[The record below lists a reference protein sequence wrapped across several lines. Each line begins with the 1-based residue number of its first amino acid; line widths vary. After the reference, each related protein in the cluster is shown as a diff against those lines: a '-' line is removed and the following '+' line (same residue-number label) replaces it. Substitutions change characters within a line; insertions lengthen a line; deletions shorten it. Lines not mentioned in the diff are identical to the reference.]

1 MTYTN
6 ITCICINVQSY
17 IRYVTLHYITLHCIA
32 LHYITYVL
40 YMYMHMC
47 MCICIWICI
56 CVCVY
61 PYVCVY
67 VNLYV
72 YVLYMYIYICVYV
85 YMAWHFTKAIKSSS
99 TPGPDLVPWQPW
111 EQAAWGR
118 HKSVCSQSG
127 GSGGYYCFLLGI
139 TNDHQRSKR
148 LDGSMDRTA

>member
-17 IRYVTLHYITLHCIA
+17 IRYVTLHYIA

-56 CVCVY
+56 CVCLY
-61 PYVCVY
+61 LYVCVY

-72 YVLYMYIYICVYV
+72 YVLYMYCICISTYEYMYIYIWLDILQKLSKAHPLQGQTLSHGSHESKPHGGGTKVYAHHLV
-85 YMAWHFTKAIKSSS
+85 GLVAITVSCWESPLIITK
-99 TPGPDLVPWQPW
+99 
-111 EQAAWGR
+111 
-118 HKSVCSQSG
+118 
-127 GSGGYYCFLLGI
+127 
-139 TNDHQRSKR
+139 RSKR
-148 LDGSMDRTA
+148 